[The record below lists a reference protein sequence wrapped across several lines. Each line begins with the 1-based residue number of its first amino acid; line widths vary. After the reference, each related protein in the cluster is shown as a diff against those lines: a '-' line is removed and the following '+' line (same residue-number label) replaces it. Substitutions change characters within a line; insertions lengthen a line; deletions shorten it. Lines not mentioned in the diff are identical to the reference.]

1 MNAVKT
7 FLIGFFGLLAV
18 ILFGTLWTEV
28 RKSLTLEDR
37 IRALQ
42 EDVKNLL
49 ADVRAERMLVEIC
62 ETALAEYEKPR
73 QEQEVRRCINAAFD
87 PIEGPGVMVSPA
99 ARAAWA
105 AILKVKSDSTQ
116 GAWELVV
123 NAERVYL
130 NGRLMPSV
138 KFAVE
143 QAQPRRWLF
152 VVNCDNANMA
162 LSHDLVEALH
172 KARPVTPDSGVIH
185 ITHDGEEIPR
195 RRSTK

>member
-1 MNAVKT
+1 MNVVKT
-7 FLIGFFGLLAV
+7 FLIGFFGVLA
-18 ILFGTLWTEV
+18 IIFFWTVCVEV
-28 RKSLTLEDR
+28 KKNLTLEDR
-37 IRALQ
+37 VHALQ

-49 ADVRAERMLVEIC
+49 ADLRSERMLVEIC

-73 QEQEVRRCINAAFD
+73 QEQEVRRCINAEFD
-87 PIEGPGVMVSPA
+87 PIEGPGVMVSPQ
-99 ARAAWA
+99 ARGAWA
-105 AILKVKSDSTQ
+105 TIFKLKQDSTQ
-116 GAWELVV
+116 GAWELVI
-123 NAERVYL
+123 NAERIYL
-130 NGRLMPSV
+130 NGKLMPSV

>member
-1 MNAVKT
+1 MIKT
-7 FLIGFFGLLAV
+7 FFLSFFAVTTLIFGMYLQAEIV
-18 ILFGTLWTEV
+18 KVKEQSKEIEYW
-28 RKSLTLEDR
+28 KS
-37 IRALQ
+37 
-42 EDVKNLL
+42 DVKHLM
-49 ADVRAERMLVEIC
+49 AELRSERRMVEIC
-62 ETALAEYEKPR
+62 ERVLAEYEEPQSR
-73 QEQEVRRCINAAFD
+73 QCINAEFD

-105 AILKVKSDSTQ
+105 TMLKVKQDSTQ

-123 NAERVYL
+123 NADRIYL
-130 NGRLMPSV
+130 NGKLMPSV

-162 LSHDLVEALH
+162 LSRDLVEALH

-195 RRSTK
+195 RSVK

>member
-37 IRALQ
+37 IHALQ

-49 ADVRAERMLVEIC
+49 ADLRSERMLVEIC
-62 ETALAEYEKPR
+62 ETALAEYEKPQVR
-73 QEQEVRRCINAAFD
+73 QCINAETFD
-87 PIEGPGVMVSPA
+87 PIKGPGVMVSPA
-99 ARAAWA
+99 ARAACA
-105 AILKVKSDSTQ
+105 RTKKVPEAPMQ

-123 NAERVYL
+123 NAERIYL
-130 NGRLMPSV
+130 NGMLMPSV

-195 RRSTK
+195 RRAK

>member
-7 FLIGFFGLLAV
+7 FLIGFFGLFAV
-18 ILFGTLWTEV
+18 ILFTTLWTEV
-28 RKSLTLEDR
+28 RKNLTLEDR
-37 IRALQ
+37 IHALQ

-49 ADVRAERMLVEIC
+49 ADLRSQKMLVEIC
-62 ETALAEYEKPR
+62 ETALAEYEKPQVR
-73 QEQEVRRCINAAFD
+73 QCINATTFD
-87 PIEGPGVMVSPA
+87 PIAGPGVMVSPA
-99 ARAAWA
+99 ARAEA
-105 AILKVKSDSTQ
+105 ARTKKVPEAPMQ

-185 ITHDGEEIPR
+185 ITHDGEEIPQR
-195 RRSTK
+195 RTK

>member
-7 FLIGFFGLLAV
+7 FLVGFFGIMSIV
-18 ILFGTLWTEV
+18 LFSTLWSEV
-28 RKSLTLEDR
+28 RKNLTLEDR
-37 IRALQ
+37 IEALR

-49 ADVRAERMLVEIC
+49 ADLKSERVLVEIC

-73 QEQEVRRCINAAFD
+73 QEQEVRRCINADFD
-87 PIEGPGVMVSPA
+87 PIAGPGVMVSPA
-99 ARAAWA
+99 ARAAVA
-105 AILKVKSDSTQ
+105 RTKKVPEDPMQ

-123 NAERVYL
+123 NAERIYL

-185 ITHDGEEIPR
+185 ITHDGEEIPQR
-195 RRSTK
+195 RTK

>member
-7 FLIGFFGLLAV
+7 FLIGFFGLFAV
-18 ILFGTLWTEV
+18 ILFTTLWTEV
-28 RKSLTLEDR
+28 RKNLTLEDR
-37 IRALQ
+37 IHALQ

-49 ADVRAERMLVEIC
+49 ADLRSQKMLVEIC
-62 ETALAEYEKPR
+62 ETALAEYEKPQVR
-73 QEQEVRRCINAAFD
+73 QCINATTFD
-87 PIEGPGVMVSPA
+87 PIAGPGVMVSPA
-99 ARAAWA
+99 ARAEA
-105 AILKVKSDSTQ
+105 ARTKKVPEAPMQ

-172 KARPVTPDSGVIH
+172 KARPVTPASGVIH
-185 ITHDGEEIPR
+185 ITPDGEEIPQR
-195 RRSTK
+195 RTK

>member
-37 IRALQ
+37 IHALQ

-49 ADVRAERMLVEIC
+49 ADLRSERMLVEIC
-62 ETALAEYEKPR
+62 ETALAEYEKPQVR
-73 QEQEVRRCINAAFD
+73 QCINAETFD
-87 PIEGPGVMVSPA
+87 PIKGPGVMVSPA
-99 ARAAWA
+99 ARAACA
-105 AILKVKSDSTQ
+105 RTKKVPEAPMQ

-123 NAERVYL
+123 NAERIYL
-130 NGRLMPSV
+130 NGMLMPSV

-185 ITHDGEEIPR
+185 ITHDGEEIPQ

>member
-7 FLIGFFGLLAV
+7 FLIGFFGILAV

-37 IRALQ
+37 IHALQ

-49 ADVRAERMLVEIC
+49 ADLRSERMLVEIC
-62 ETALAEYEKPR
+62 EQALAEYEKPQVR
-73 QEQEVRRCINAAFD
+73 QCINAAFD
-87 PIEGPGVMVSPA
+87 PIEGPGVMVPPETRAAA
-99 ARAAWA
+99 ARTK
-105 AILKVKSDSTQ
+105 KVPEDPMQ

>member
-1 MNAVKT
+1 MNGVKT
-7 FLIGFFGLLAV
+7 FLVGFFGIMSIV
-18 ILFGTLWTEV
+18 LFSTLWAEV
-28 RKSLTLEDR
+28 RKTLTLEDR
-37 IRALQ
+37 VHALQ

-49 ADVRAERMLVEIC
+49 SDLRSERMLVEVC
-62 ETALAEYEKPR
+62 ETALAEYEKPQVR
-73 QEQEVRRCINAAFD
+73 QCINAETFD
-87 PIEGPGVMVSPA
+87 PIKGPGVMVSPA

-105 AILKVKSDSTQ
+105 TMLKVKQDSTQ

-130 NGRLMPSV
+130 NGMLMPSV

-195 RRSTK
+195 RRSAK

>member
-1 MNAVKT
+1 MNTLKT
-7 FLIGFFGLLAV
+7 FLIGFFGIMSIV
-18 ILFGTLWTEV
+18 LFSTLWSEV
-28 RKSLTLEDR
+28 RKNLTLKDR
-37 IRALQ
+37 IEALR
-42 EDVKNLL
+42 EDVKNVL
-49 ADVRAERMLVEIC
+49 ADLRSERMLVEIC
-62 ETALAEYEKPR
+62 ETALAEYEKPQ
-73 QEQEVRRCINAAFD
+73 QEPEIRRCINADFD
-87 PIEGPGVMVSPA
+87 PIAGPGVMVSPA

>member
-7 FLIGFFGLLAV
+7 FLVGFFGLLAV

-28 RKSLTLEDR
+28 RKNLTLEDR
-37 IRALQ
+37 IHALQ

-49 ADVRAERMLVEIC
+49 ADLRSERMLTEIC
-62 ETALAEYEKPR
+62 ETALAEYEKPQVR
-73 QEQEVRRCINAAFD
+73 QCINAETFD
-87 PIEGPGVMVSPA
+87 PIKGPGVMVSPA
-99 ARAAWA
+99 ARAAA
-105 AILKVKSDSTQ
+105 ARTKKVPEDPMQ

-185 ITHDGEEIPR
+185 ITHDGEEIPQR
-195 RRSTK
+195 RTK

>member
-1 MNAVKT
+1 MIKT
-7 FLIGFFGLLAV
+7 FFLSFFAV
-18 ILFGTLWTEV
+18 TTMILGTYLQTEIE
-28 RKSLTLEDR
+28 K
-37 IRALQ
+37 
-42 EDVKNLL
+42 VKEK
-49 ADVRAERMLVEIC
+49 AKEIEYWKTDVRHLMAELRSERNMVEIC
-62 ETALAEYEKPR
+62 ERVLAEYEEPQSR
-73 QEQEVRRCINAAFD
+73 QCINAEFD
-87 PIEGPGVMVSPA
+87 PIEGPGVMVSPE

-105 AILKVKSDSTQ
+105 AMLKVRSDSTQ

-123 NAERVYL
+123 NADRIYL
-130 NGRLMPSV
+130 NGKLMPSV

-195 RRSTK
+195 RSVK